1 MQVYT
6 GQDAEAKAAIYVI
19 HNIYQQNE
27 TEDVLSFDEK
37 YDFNSVIRKVILHNT
52 FISCP
57 STNKFYFQLL
67 SHTKRLFFIGNEI
80 INEKPQRKEI
90 R

>member
-1 MQVYT
+1 MQVYA
-6 GQDAEAKAAIYVI
+6 GQDAGAKAAIYVI
-19 HNIYQQNE
+19 HDIYQQIE
-27 TEDVLSFDEK
+27 TEDFLFFDEE
-37 YDFNSVIRKVILHNT
+37 YVFNSVIRKVIQHNT

-67 SHTKRLFFIGNEI
+67 SHTKRLFVIGKEI